1 MIRKILYTFFVIR
14 GIYLYYTIFNWKKS
28 NGKYFY
34 SMSLKERIYHC
45 SKKKFAFHY
54 NASTIGIEYYETKN
68 RELTLY
74 EIGLY
79 NLRTLKYKLKKI
91 KNEIHI

>member
-1 MIRKILYTFFVIR
+1 
-14 GIYLYYTIFNWKKS
+14 
-28 NGKYFY
+28 
-34 SMSLKERIYHC
+34 MSLNERIYHC
-45 SKKKFAFHY
+45 SKKKFVFHY

-79 NLRTLKYKLKKI
+79 NLRTLKYKLKKN
-91 KNEIHI
+91 KK